1 MFIRD
6 RIKELR
12 RVEARQLIPNAKN
25 WRTHP
30 ESQKNALRGLL
41 AEIGFADALLARE
54 LPDGRLELI
63 DGHLRAET
71 TPDMRVPVLVLDVNE
86 EEADKLLATLDPL
99 AAMAG
104 KNDEMFSELADTLR
118 TENHAVR
125 DLLDSVL
132 SKNAEMFSDTFTEIN
147 TETNSSYP
155 TDNSEDTKNRHSR
168 FSGGSDENPGGI
180 SPEKNSR
187 EVNIPE
193 IFQVVV
199 ECESED
205 HQREIYDKLTAEGHS
220 CRLLNL

>member
-12 RVEARQLIPNAKN
+12 RVEARQLIPNSKN

-41 AEIGFADALLARE
+41 AEVGFADALLARE
-54 LPDGRLELI
+54 MSDGRLQLI

-104 KNDEMFSELADTLR
+104 KNDDMFAELTRSLE

-132 SKNAEMFSDTFTEIN
+132 SKNAEMFSDVFAEM
-147 TETNSSYP
+147 ETDDDSAQV
-155 TDNSEDTKNRHSR
+155 TDNSGDTKNNR
-168 FSGGSDENPGGI
+168 FKFSDDSEND